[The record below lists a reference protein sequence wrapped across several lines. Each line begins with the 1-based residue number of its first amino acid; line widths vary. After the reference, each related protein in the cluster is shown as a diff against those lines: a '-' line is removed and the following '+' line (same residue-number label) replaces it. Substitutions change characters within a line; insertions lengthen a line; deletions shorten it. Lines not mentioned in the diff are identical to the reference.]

1 MARCV
6 HPFADVVFRGR
17 QPVCTKC
24 DTELPAFKKEIPP
37 RGMVSAVR
45 DFIRYM
51 RDASEGASEPRKEL
65 QLILGMQESLH
76 EYDRIESD
84 TTIDDDEGRRPIGT
98 VPPAPARR
106 PTTRKR
112 K

>member
-1 MARCV
+1 MARCS

-24 DTELPAFKKEIPP
+24 DTELPAFRKEIPP

-51 RDASEGASEPRKEL
+51 KDASEGASQPRTEL
-65 QLILGMQESLH
+65 QLILAMQESLH

-84 TTIDDDEGRRPIGT
+84 TAPDDDAGMQPIGT
-98 VPPAPARR
+98 IPPAPARR
-106 PTTRKR
+106 PARKR